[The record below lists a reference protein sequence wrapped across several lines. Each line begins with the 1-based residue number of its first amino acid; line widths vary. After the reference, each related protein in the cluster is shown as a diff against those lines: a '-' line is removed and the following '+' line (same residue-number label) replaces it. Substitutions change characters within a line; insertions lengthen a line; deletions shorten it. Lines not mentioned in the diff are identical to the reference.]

1 MKKYK
6 KMMNIVGW
14 LFLLGVFI
22 YIAFTWNSLPD
33 QIPAHYNLQ
42 GKVDRYGGK
51 ANILIMP
58 VIMGIIFIGIAVVER
73 YPNTWNVPVE
83 VREETKDR
91 IYDSMAAMLVTLRV
105 VLICNAFFTTI
116 LESRGMHLPAWYLIA
131 FICAILLPLIIDMI
145 YIVKINKKESEVE

>member
-6 KMMNIVGW
+6 KIMNIIGW
-14 LFLLGVFI
+14 LSFLSVFI
-22 YIAFTWNSLPD
+22 YIASTWNSLPD

-42 GKVDRYGGK
+42 GEVDRYGGK

-83 VREETKDR
+83 VREETKGR

-105 VLICNAFFTTI
+105 VLICHALFTTMY
-116 LESRGMHLPAWYLIA
+116 ESRGMHLPAWYLIVL
-131 FICAILLPLIIDMI
+131 ISTILLPLIIDMI
-145 YIVKINKKESEVE
+145 YIVKINKKESEAE